1 MTELTLEAIN
11 SIVSSPF
18 AYLILFIGLLSFVLR
33 SSQIREE
40 QMREQLNRT
49 IPVLDKILM
58 RLDLIEEKLER

>member
-11 SIVSSPF
+11 GIVSSPF

-33 SSQIREE
+33 SSQTREE

-49 IPVLDKILM
+49 IPVLDKILI